1 MNNVVDMKNV
11 KVTERTIE
19 GAEPPVP
26 MKMVPVTITGFLRD
40 GKTVNDRV
48 EISIPQSQKEYAP
61 AMAWLWNQYR
71 QAGTISFKEKGDK
84 FSIYPLTSFEKIEM
98 EFSSIVGVTL

>member
-1 MNNVVDMKNV
+1 MSNTTDQ
-11 KVTERTIE
+11 T
-19 GAEPPVP
+19 APPSVP
-26 MKMVPVTITGFLRD
+26 MKLVPVTITGFLRD
-40 GKTVNDRV
+40 GKTVEDKV
-48 EISIPQSQKEYAP
+48 EVSIPQSQKDYAP

-71 QAGTISFKEKGDK
+71 TAGTISFKEKGDK